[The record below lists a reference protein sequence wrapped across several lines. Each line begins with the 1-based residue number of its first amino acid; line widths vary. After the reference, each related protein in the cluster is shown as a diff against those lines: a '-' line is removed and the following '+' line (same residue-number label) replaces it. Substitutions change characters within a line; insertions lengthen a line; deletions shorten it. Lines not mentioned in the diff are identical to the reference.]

1 LSSVLSKP
9 IEASLFPQVA
19 LDSSIA
25 KIPLP
30 GDAMLFYYAIIRE
43 SHSTFDFENYGNES
57 KLIKHQRERED
68 KEDTHGGFNKL
79 VGVSTGADREGDSRR
94 RRRRSRGVSKGALA
108 DPWRREGVRLN
119 EASRRHR

>member
-1 LSSVLSKP
+1 MLSKP

-30 GDAMLFYYAIIRE
+30 GDATLFYYAKTE
-43 SHSTFDFENYGNES
+43 SHSLCLTLHYES
-57 KLIKHQRERED
+57 SGQTNKASKEREE

-94 RRRRSRGVSKGALA
+94 RSRGLSKGALA
-108 DPWRREGVRLN
+108 DPWRRECVRLN